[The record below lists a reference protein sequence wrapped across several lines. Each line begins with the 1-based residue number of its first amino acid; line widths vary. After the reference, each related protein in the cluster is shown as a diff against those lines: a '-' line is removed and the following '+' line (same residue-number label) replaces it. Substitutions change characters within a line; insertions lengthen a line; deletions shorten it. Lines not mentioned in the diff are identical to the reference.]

1 MVGSIGAVG
10 ATVNLSGLLEVEV
23 LVHYNTLLLNII
35 TITRLHNYKTSSQK
49 LGVQPVILTSGER
62 KGLGM
67 SNLQNCL
74 DLLELYILLPGNPLV
89 APSPHQLVDHQNL
102 LDDTH
107 LQFQNWVRGF

>member
-67 SNLQNCL
+67 LNLQSSL
-74 DLLELYILLPGNPLV
+74 DLLELLCILLPISSSRTG
-89 APSPHQLVDHQNL
+89 
-102 LDDTH
+102 
-107 LQFQNWVRGF
+107 